1 MSNTESNAI
10 RVINADY
17 ILETIKPRAADIHKG
32 QCGRLLIVA
41 GSHGMAGAAVLCARG
56 AFRSGA
62 GLVSVSVL
70 EELFP
75 VIHGGVPEATCVG
88 RDLASLDLSAFSA
101 VAMGPGLGNTENTAG
116 LVRFVLKSYGGTLVL
131 DADALNVIA
140 GDSILTGMLRAR
152 ARRPCGAAIITPHPG
167 EAARLLGFGS
177 SDRLRDRTESAR
189 ELAALTGA
197 ICVLKGARSL
207 IALPEGDLRI
217 NETGNPGMA
226 TGGSGDVLTGAITAL
241 AGQGLRAEDAA
252 LAGVY
257 LHGLAGDIA
266 AARIGEYGLTASD
279 IAEAL
284 ALAIDR
290 SIKKPDGRKPDGKAR
305 KRGDMRGKQSEELS

>member
-1 MSNTESNAI
+1 MSNSENNEA
-10 RVINADY
+10 RRINAAY
-17 ILETIKPRAADIHKG
+17 IRTTLKPRAADVHKG

-41 GSHGMAGAAVLCARG
+41 GSLGMAGAAVLCARG

-62 GLVSVSVL
+62 GLVSVSVR

-75 VIHGGVPEATCVG
+75 VIHGGVTEATCVG
-88 RDLASLDLSAFSA
+88 RDLAGLDLSAFDA

-140 GDSILTGMLRAR
+140 GDAILTGMLRAR
-152 ARRPCGAAIITPHPG
+152 AQRPCGASIITPHPG
-167 EAARLLGFGS
+167 EAARLLGQGS
-177 SDRLRDRTESAR
+177 PALRGGRAEIAR
-189 ELAALTGA
+189 ALAELTGA
-197 ICVLKGARSL
+197 VSVLKGARTL
-207 IALPEGDLRI
+207 TAVPDGPLCV

-226 TGGSGDVLTGAITAL
+226 TGGSGDVLTGVIAAL
-241 AGQGLRAEDAA
+241 AGQGLRAPDAA

-266 AARIGEYGLTASD
+266 AERVGEYGLMASD
-279 IAEAL
+279 IAEAMGS
-284 ALAIDR
+284 AIAR
-290 SIKKPDGRKPDGKAR
+290 SMGPN
-305 KRGDMRGKQSEELS
+305 E

>member
-1 MSNTESNAI
+1 MSNNENRDAQIIDADGI
-10 RVINADY
+10 RSM
-17 ILETIKPRAADIHKG
+17 LKPRAADAHKG
-32 QCGRLLIVA
+32 QCGRVLIVA
-41 GSHGMAGAAVLCARG
+41 GSLGMAGAAVLCARG

-62 GLVSVSVL
+62 GLVSVSVR

-75 VIHGGVPEATCVG
+75 VIHGGAAEATCAS

-116 LVRFVLKSYGGTLVL
+116 LVRFVLKRYNGPLVL

-140 GDSILTGMLRAR
+140 GDSILTGMLKAR
-152 ARRPCGAAIITPHPG
+152 AQKSGGGAAIITPHPG
-167 EAARLLGFGS
+167 EAARLLG
-177 SDRLRDRTESAR
+177 RSASVQSGER
-189 ELAALTGA
+189 AENARALSELTGA
-197 ICVLKGARSL
+197 ISVLKGANTL
-207 IALPEGDLRI
+207 IASPEGALYV

-241 AGQGLRAEDAA
+241 AGQGLHALDAA

-266 AARIGEYGLTASD
+266 AERFGEYGLMASD
-279 IAEAL
+279 IAEAM
-284 ALAIDR
+284 ALAIKR
-290 SIKKPDGRKPDGKAR
+290 SI
-305 KRGDMRGKQSEELS
+305 

>member
-1 MSNTESNAI
+1 MSNIESKDI
-10 RVINADY
+10 RPVDAAY
-17 ILETIKPRAADIHKG
+17 VRERLRPRAADTHKG

-75 VIHGGVPEATCVG
+75 VIHGGVAEATCVG
-88 RDLASLDLSAFSA
+88 RDLARLDLSAFDA
-101 VAMGPGLGNTENTAG
+101 VAMGPGLGNAENTAG
-116 LVRFVLKSYGGTLVL
+116 LVRFVLKSYDGTLVL

-152 ARRPCGAAIITPHPG
+152 ALRPCGAAIITPHPG
-167 EAARLLGFGS
+167 EAARLLGLGS
-177 SDRLRDRTESAR
+177 PAPRDERAESAR
-189 ELAALTGA
+189 ALAALTGA
-197 ICVLKGARSL
+197 ISVLKGARTLTASPAGEL
-207 IALPEGDLRI
+207 YV

-226 TGGSGDVLTGAITAL
+226 TGGSGDVLTGAIAAL
-241 AGQGLRAEDAA
+241 AGQGLCPLDAA
-252 LAGVY
+252 LTGVY

-266 AARIGEYGLTASD
+266 AARVGEYGLTASD

-290 SIKKPDGRKPDGKAR
+290 SMEKTPGPQGRAAKD
-305 KRGDMRGKQSEELS
+305 E

>member
-1 MSNTESNAI
+1 MQA
-10 RVINADY
+10 INADY
-17 ILETIKPRAADIHKG
+17 IRATIRPRAADVHKG

-62 GLVSVSVL
+62 GLVSVSII

-75 VIHGGVPEATCVG
+75 VVHSGAVEATCVG
-88 RDLASLDLSAFSA
+88 RDLSRLDLSSFSA

-116 LVRFVLKSYGGTLVL
+116 LVRFVLKSYDGALVL
-131 DADALNVIA
+131 DADALNVVA

-152 ARRPCGAAIITPHPG
+152 AEKPCGAAIITPHPG
-167 EAARLLGFGS
+167 EAARLLGSGLP
-177 SDRLRDRTESAR
+177 RQLGERAGVAR
-189 ELAALTGA
+189 ALAEMTGA
-197 ICVLKGARSL
+197 VSVLKGARTL
-207 IALPEGDLRI
+207 TAAPGGALYV

-226 TGGSGDVLTGAITAL
+226 TGGSGDVLTGAIAAL
-241 AGQGLRAEDAA
+241 AGQGLGALDAA

-266 AARIGEYGLTASD
+266 AARVGEYGLIASD

-284 ALAIDR
+284 ALAIER
-290 SIKKPDGRKPDGKAR
+290 SGG
-305 KRGDMRGKQSEELS
+305 GMREALAKS

>member
-1 MSNTESNAI
+1 MSNTESKEIQIIDAGYI
-10 RVINADY
+10 R
-17 ILETIKPRAADIHKG
+17 ETIKPRAADIHKG

-41 GSHGMAGAAVLCARG
+41 GSPGMAGAAVLCARG

-88 RDLASLDLSAFSA
+88 RDFARLDLTAFDA

-116 LVRFVLKSYGGTLVL
+116 LVRFVLKSYGGPLVL

-152 ARRPCGAAIITPHPG
+152 AQKPCGAAILTPHQG

-177 SDRLRDRTESAR
+177 PKRPGERADSACKLA
-189 ELAALTGA
+189 ELTSAV
-197 ICVLKGARSL
+197 CVLKGARTLTASPDGCL
-207 IALPEGDLRI
+207 YV

-226 TGGSGDVLTGAITAL
+226 TGGAGDVLTGVIT
-241 AGQGLRAEDAA
+241 
-252 LAGVY
+252 
-257 LHGLAGDIA
+257 
-266 AARIGEYGLTASD
+266 
-279 IAEAL
+279 
-284 ALAIDR
+284 
-290 SIKKPDGRKPDGKAR
+290 
-305 KRGDMRGKQSEELS
+305 